1 MRELD
6 FIRLLGRNRVL
17 RRFGYENFDFVIKRK
32 SFLPRLR
39 EKNFSVTIEDS
50 IKKIVNPTWPTDEI
64 SYQETAIRVE
74 EANTQLKNFILQVE
88 YVRFPYTYKGF
99 NLVYKIKPGSD
110 NANAF
115 LSNTRQQSS
124 QVIHTALE
132 SLDGIFQI
140 TEATSREELISILT
154 LINKNV
160 YWCFVEIDD
169 RDKDGISCEK

>member
-1 MRELD
+1 MRVLD
-6 FIRLLGRNRVL
+6 FIRLLGKNRVVH
-17 RRFGYENFDFVIKRK
+17 RFGYENFDFVIKRK

-50 IKKIVNPTWPTDEI
+50 IKMIVNPTWPTDEI

-74 EANTQLKNFILQVE
+74 AANTQLKNFILQVE

-110 NANAF
+110 NATAF
-115 LSNTRQQSS
+115 LSNTRQQSL

-132 SLDGIFQI
+132 SLEILKV
-140 TEATSREELISILT
+140 TEATSREEFISILT

-160 YWCFVEIDD
+160 HWCFVEIDTPS
-169 RDKDGISCEK
+169 KNFS